1 MVNSGMMICSFFL
14 KKRYSR
20 GNVEDICKLNSEYT
34 FTKDDD
40 TVVSFADVFE
50 ILGAFCGAHYENAND
65 EKKSKTFSIEKN
77 SIKYSDTEEEIK
89 KKLGNPK
96 NEEEIE
102 NGIYKYKKL
111 SYEGL
116 ELTLKENYDKY
127 MLVKAEITSRKYK
140 TSRNIRVKDRVLKV
154 IRKYKVENSKGTY
167 IYGNYTTKS
176 LDNLQI
182 KENIYLAVRND
193 KEIVY
198 VYRDT
203 VVLEE
208 RPNIA
213 RLNITYSK
221 GKVEK
226 IVWSYDTE

>member
-1 MVNSGMMICSFFL
+1 MKEN
-14 KKRYSR
+14 KK
-20 GNVEDICKLNSEYT
+20 
-34 FTKDDD
+34 
-40 TVVSFADVFE
+40 
-50 ILGAFCGAHYENAND
+50 
-65 EKKSKTFSIEKN
+65 EKKVFTVAVIIIVILSLLLIISRDYGDYRKIKLRKNNKEIFSV
-77 SIKYSDTEEEIK
+77 SDLVVGDIKYSDTEEEIK